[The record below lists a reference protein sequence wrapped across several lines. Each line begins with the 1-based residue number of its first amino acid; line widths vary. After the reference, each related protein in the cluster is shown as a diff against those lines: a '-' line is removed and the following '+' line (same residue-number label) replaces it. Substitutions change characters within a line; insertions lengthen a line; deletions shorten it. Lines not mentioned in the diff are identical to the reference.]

1 MTAAAASLTTAQP
14 ARRPSRVLGV
24 VRLHLVDG
32 WNYVFVPW
40 LVTGAALLISIVI
53 AIIIA
58 RASGGSAVGADG
70 FTEGVQFSGAGQAM
84 FWYLGV
90 IAIQTINLALPFAL
104 GLSVTR
110 REFLLG
116 TGAVFLGISLINSA
130 LYTVLGG
137 LEELTG
143 GWWVGTRMFTS
154 LMLHEVDPLGRFVF
168 FVCLHLVVFT
178 FGAAMASVF
187 FRWKAMGTTI
197 TIIALAFL
205 LVGLAALVTFTD
217 GWAGIGDWFAASGA
231 VGIALWT
238 LPLTAL
244 CSLATWALLS
254 RATPKG

>member
-1 MTAAAASLTTAQP
+1 MTAITATHATAQP
-14 ARRPSRVLGV
+14 ARRPSRILGV

-32 WNYVFVPW
+32 WSYVFVPW
-40 LVTGAALLISIVI
+40 LVTGAALIISIVI
-53 AIIIA
+53 SLIIA
-58 RASGGSAVGADG
+58 RATDGAAVGPDG
-70 FTEGVQFSGAGQAM
+70 FTDGAQYSGAGQAM

-116 TGAVFLGISLINSA
+116 TGAIFVSISVINSA
-130 LYTVLGG
+130 LYTLLGG
-137 LEELTG
+137 VEELTG

-154 LMLHEVDPLGRFVF
+154 LTLHEVEPLGRFVF
-168 FVCLHLVVFT
+168 YVCLHLVVFT

-197 TIIALAFL
+197 SIIGLAFVI
-205 LVGLAALVTFTD
+205 VGAAALLTFTD
-217 GWAGIGDWFAASGA
+217 SWPVVGDWYLGTGT
-231 VGIALWT
+231 VGLALWT
-238 LPLTAL
+238 LPITAL

>member
-1 MTAAAASLTTAQP
+1 MTAAAATLAS
-14 ARRPSRVLGV
+14 ARPVRRSRVLGV

-32 WNYVFVPW
+32 WNYLFVPW
-40 LVTGAALLISIVI
+40 IVTGAALLISIVI
-53 AIIIA
+53 SIIIA
-58 RASGGSAVGADG
+58 RATGGAAIGADG
-70 FTEGVQFSGAGQAM
+70 FTDGAQFSGAGQAM

-116 TGAVFLGISLINSA
+116 TGAIFLGISLINSA
-130 LYTVLGG
+130 LYTALGAV
-137 LEELTG
+137 EELTG

-154 LMLHEVDPLGRFVF
+154 LMLHDVDALGRFAF
-168 FVCLHLVVFT
+168 YVCLHLVVLT

-187 FRWKAMGTTI
+187 FRWRALGTTI
-197 TIIALAFL
+197 AIIGLAFV
-205 LVGLAALVTFTD
+205 LVGAAALLTFTD
-217 GWAGIGDWFAASGA
+217 SWPVVGDWYMAAGT
-231 VGIALWT
+231 VGLGLWT
-238 LPLTAL
+238 LPVTAV